1 VRGTSGARWGLR
13 PRGLRP
19 PTSSLIKELPKQ
31 PLIEQRETLRY
42 GLCLPNAAPCDP
54 IVVAELAK
62 RAEDAGW
69 DGVFLEDYIGYQG
82 MGIPTFDPWIELASI
97 ASATTAIKLGIQVAA
112 LPRRRPWKLAG
123 EAVTLDHLSDGRLI
137 LGVGLGDV
145 STDPGFNAV
154 GEPTDVQTRAELLDE
169 SLDIIAG
176 LWTAEPFSYEG
187 RHFRVRDLTLLPQ
200 PVQKPRIPIWVGWCL
215 AEECRQAAS
224 GSLGRHLRIQAR
236 DRG

>member
-1 VRGTSGARWGLR
+1 MSSQRRALRSNRGCGACEAGRRW
-13 PRGLRP
+13 
-19 PTSSLIKELPKQ
+19 
-31 PLIEQRETLRY
+31 
-42 GLCLPNAAPCDP
+42 
-54 IVVAELAK
+54 
-62 RAEDAGW
+62 GW

-123 EAVTLDHLSDGRLI
+123 EAVTLDHLSGGRLI

-176 LWTAEPFSYEG
+176 LWTAEPFPMREDI
-187 RHFRVRDLTLLPQ
+187 FAFA
-200 PVQKPRIPIWVGWCL
+200 I
-215 AEECRQAAS
+215 
-224 GSLGRHLRIQAR
+224 
-236 DRG
+236 